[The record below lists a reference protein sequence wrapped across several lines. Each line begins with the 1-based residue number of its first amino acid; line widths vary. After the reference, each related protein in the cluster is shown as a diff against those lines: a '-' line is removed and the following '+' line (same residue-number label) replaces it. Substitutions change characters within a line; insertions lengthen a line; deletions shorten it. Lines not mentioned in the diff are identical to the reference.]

1 MSTVSLPTENTFDD
15 LTKFITEVFPNALI
29 VATEGEIY
37 IQTGLALD
45 MGNLIYPID
54 EEELTE
60 IRGN

>member
-15 LTKFITEVFPNALI
+15 LTKFITKVFPNALI